1 MKRSRMA
8 TAAAVLGAGLL
19 SLGAAGACGA
29 GPSAP
34 TVPRLSASGG
44 AGTGTGTGTGTGDT
58 ENPNAV
64 GGDGSTARRA
74 KLHAAAQCI
83 REHGAPR
90 YQDPVLTADGYVYTD
105 DVALRALEE
114 PQMTAIDAACHG
126 LITAAKF
133 AMKDQGPPPPKVIA
147 AGVKS
152 AQCMRAHGLPN
163 YKDPTVDSNFVP
175 GKGFGLDPQSIP
187 AAGKRDP
194 TVQRAMQAC
203 RSLLDEE
210 AALSSLGNLGDA

>member
-1 MKRSRMA
+1 MKRSRV
-8 TAAAVLGAGLL
+8 AAALSAGLIG
-19 SLGAAGACGA
+19 LGAAGACSD
-29 GPSAP
+29 GPSSP
-34 TVPRLSASGG
+34 TVPRLSVSAGAS
-44 AGTGTGTGTGTGDT
+44 TGTGSGTGDRD
-58 ENPNAV
+58 NPNAV
-64 GGDGSTARRA
+64 GGDSSAARRA

-105 DVALRALEE
+105 DVALRDLEE
-114 PQMTAIDAACHG
+114 PQMTAIDAACRT

-133 AMKDQGPPPPKVIA
+133 AMKDQGPPPPRMIA

-163 YKDPTVDSNFVP
+163 YKDPTVASNFAP
-175 GKGFGLDPQSIP
+175 GKGFGLDSQSIP

-194 TVQRAMQAC
+194 TVQRALQAC
-203 RSLLDEE
+203 RRLLDEE
-210 AALSSLGNLGDA
+210 AALSSLGNLGNA